1 MIKNI
6 RNYLRKLYPVQRVH
20 LNNEPQKA
28 EGGEKKFPPREM
40 IKFCV
45 PLVEH
50 CNLRCRGCDHF
61 APLAEEEFA
70 DLALFEDDFARLS
83 YLTDGKAE
91 KIGLMGGEPLLN
103 PRVTEYFYIARKH
116 FPKSRIRIVT
126 NGVLLLKQKEDF
138 WKACR
143 NNNIIIEVTRYPI
156 HLNFEKMKSVA
167 QKNEVYL
174 TFYDDTGESE
184 RTSNHIPLDLEGR
197 QDIQRNFMKC
207 YHANNTIFL
216 KKGRLY
222 TCTIA
227 PNISHFI
234 KFFDVDIK
242 TSPADSIDIY
252 EAQSAE
258 EIMQFLSKPIPLC
271 RYCHVD
277 KRTFGN
283 PWKRSRKDIKE
294 WTL

>member
-1 MIKNI
+1 MIESIKN
-6 RNYLRKLYPVQRVH
+6 YLQKFLPPWG
-20 LNNEPQKA
+20 NTFNCEPQKA
-28 EGGEKKFPPREM
+28 ESEMTKFSPREI

-50 CNLRCRGCDHF
+50 CNLRCCGCDHF
-61 APLAEEEFA
+61 APLAEQEFA
-70 DLALFEDDFARLS
+70 DVDAFENDFARLS
-83 YLTDGKAE
+83 SLVDGNAE

-103 PRVTEYFYIARKH
+103 PKVTEYFYIARKY
-116 FPKSRIRIVT
+116 FQKSRIRMVT
-126 NGVLLLKQKEDF
+126 NGLLLLKQNDDF

-143 NNNIIIEVTRYPI
+143 DNNIVIEVTRYPI
-156 HLNFEKMKSVA
+156 NLDFGMMKHIA
-167 QKNEVYL
+167 QSHEVLL
-174 TFYDDTGESE
+174 TFYDDTGEAG
-184 RTSNHIPLDLEGR
+184 RTSNHIPLDLEGK
-197 QDIQRNFMKC
+197 QDIRRNFMKC
-207 YHANNTIFL
+207 YHANNTIFM

-227 PNISHFI
+227 PNINHFS

-242 TSPADSIDIY
+242 TSPADSINIY

-271 RYCHVD
+271 RYCYVE
-277 KRTFGN
+277 KRTFGH
-283 PWKRSRKDIKE
+283 PWKRSHKDIKE